1 MIPCR
6 LALGRR
12 LQSTVRCAIL
22 QSSSCFEETSE
33 LHVPLSTVSN
43 VFLSRQ
49 NYVMP
54 SALLCNY
61 LSGGSVRDCKDS
73 LEHKITMTVQA
84 PKPAVLSEAVEE
96 AYKKREQERLE
107 ETKKAW

>member
-1 MIPCR
+1 MHC
-6 LALGRR
+6 AT
-12 LQSTVRCAIL
+12 LQPI
-22 QSSSCFEETSE
+22 SCFEETSE

-49 NYVMP
+49 CCVMP
-54 SALLCNY
+54 SALLCNH
-61 LSGGSVRDCKDS
+61 LSGDTVRDYRIPLSIRFDRS
-73 LEHKITMTVQA
+73 AMTVQA

-107 ETKKAW
+107 ETKKTW